1 MKPYGI
7 QSDSHHHN
15 WSAFSHTTANGIN
28 NRLEG
33 CLNEVRRLA
42 AEVKSAGGNTI
53 YHTGDLFHV
62 RGQIAPSVLNPTLDV
77 YRQLIEEGFIIRILA
92 GNHDLEDRHVTRTGS
107 AVTAL
112 EGIGCQI
119 VNKPTFFNDDRVV
132 MIPWIESVK
141 GLKDEIEKAKKH
153 IESMPSPPPLRS
165 MESISDWTLMIHAP
179 VDGVIAGLPEHGLT
193 ASDLE
198 QYGFKLVFSGHYHHH
213 KQLSE
218 TVYSVGA
225 LAHYTW
231 SDVGHKAGFL
241 VVNNTDVRWYKS
253 HLPAFVEIDGSM
265 DELDIQ
271 AVVPGNYVRAKIK
284 IVKQIEIEQFRKYLT
299 DIGAQGVTIIASK
312 PVADVQRANAAVKA
326 GASIESSVTQFI
338 TNSPLNSPQ
347 LDALC
352 QSILTEARMEVAE

>member
-15 WSAFSHTTANGIN
+15 WSAFSHTTSDGIN
-28 NRLEG
+28 NRLQG
-33 CLNEVRRLA
+33 CLDEVRRLA

-62 RGQIAPSVLNPTLDV
+62 RGQITPSVLNPTLDV
-77 YRQLIEEGFIIRILA
+77 YRRLIEEGFVIRILA

-119 VNKPTFFNDDRVV
+119 VNKPTRFDDDKVV

-141 GLKDEIEKAKKH
+141 ALKEEIKTTTDHLTQSGEDV
-153 IESMPSPPPLRS
+153 
-165 MESISDWTLMIHAP
+165 SDWTLMVHAP
-179 VDGVIAGLPEHGLT
+179 IDGVIVGLPDHGLT
-193 ASDLE
+193 AADLE
-198 QYGFKLVFSGHYHHH
+198 AYGFKHVFSGHYHHH
-213 KQLSE
+213 KQLTE

-241 VVNNTDVRWYKS
+241 VVDDLKVRWFKS
-253 HLPAFVEIDGSM
+253 HLPQFVEIDGSM

-299 DIGAQGVTIIASK
+299 NLGAKGITIIASK

-326 GASIESSVTQFI
+326 GASIETSVTQFI
-338 TNSPLNSPQ
+338 SGSPLNSPQ